1 MSTYY
6 VYQLRLDNSELP
18 FYIGK
23 GVGDRAYKHL
33 MPCHLK
39 HRSHKNHT
47 ILKAMRDGVRIVVEI
62 IHQNL
67 TEHESLDLE
76 LKEIAKYGRTSD
88 GGCLTNITL
97 GGMGTP
103 GWTMPQ
109 GIRDKIS
116 AANRGK
122 KRTAE
127 TRKRMS
133 IAFKGR
139 KLSPEHVESIRQR
152 NTGKKAS
159 DETKAKMSAARIGK
173 KRPEHGAKVS
183 AALMGKKH
191 TPERTKAVK
200 FGNWDTNPA
209 WKSAD
214 AIYEVWSN
222 TGKPGRIRLQK
233 MMPDVRLGSMHTQFA
248 KGWNPSNDETWKE
261 YAVPLD
267 HAFGIDHV
275 GETAEPV
282 HVLESHLGT
291 NEIFHAI
298 PVVGNDKNVQVL

>member
-6 VYQLRLDNSELP
+6 VYQLRLENSELP

-23 GVGDRAYKHL
+23 GIGDRAFKHL

-39 HRSHKNHT
+39 HHSHKNHV
-47 ILKAMRDGVRIVVEI
+47 ILKAMREGVRVVVEI

-76 LKEIAKYGRTSD
+76 LKEITRYGRASD
-88 GGCLTNITL
+88 GGCLTNITI

-103 GWTMPQ
+103 GWSMPQ
-109 GIRDKIS
+109 EIRDKIS
-116 AANRGK
+116 RANKGK
-122 KRTAE
+122 KRTTE

-139 KLSPEHVESIRQR
+139 KLSPEHVAMIKER

-183 AALMGKKH
+183 SALMGQKH

-200 FGNWDTNPA
+200 FGNWDRNPA
-209 WKSAD
+209 WKMAA
-214 AIYEVWSN
+214 AIYDTWI
-222 TGKPGRIRLQK
+222 TAGKPGLIRFQK
-233 MMPDVRLGSMHTQFA
+233 LVPDIRLGSMHTQFA
-248 KGWNPSNDETWKE
+248 KGWNPSEDETWKE
-261 YAVPLD
+261 YA
-267 HAFGIDHV
+267 GR
-275 GETAEPV
+275 
-282 HVLESHLGT
+282 
-291 NEIFHAI
+291 
-298 PVVGNDKNVQVL
+298 